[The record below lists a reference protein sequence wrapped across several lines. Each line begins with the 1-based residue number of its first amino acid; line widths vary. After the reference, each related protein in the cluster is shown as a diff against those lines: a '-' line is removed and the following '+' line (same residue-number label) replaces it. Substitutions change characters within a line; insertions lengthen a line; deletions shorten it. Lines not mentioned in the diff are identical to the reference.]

1 MQSKLKEEIH
11 RMIDEIEDEAALML
25 IKEKLAAYVTE
36 DIAEDLNEEQL
47 KELNEALKEAGK
59 GETVSYEEYVNHIK
73 EWKKKLS
80 SQKDS

>member
-59 GETVSYEEYVNHIK
+59 GETVSYEKYVSHVK
-73 EWKKKLS
+73 EWKRKLS
-80 SQKDS
+80 S